1 MPFKPTHF
9 SFYGHQNN
17 SPNSCVPGVRH
28 NVKNYAGSPAS
39 LCTFWARFCMFF
51 WTKMHIPT
59 QVFYKNAHF
68 GTLFF
73 AKIMK
78 KILFLGGVCSTF
90 QSYPEMQACKIV
102 PKMYKTMPDSRHNF
116 SHFAGDPEHLNLA
129 SCCDIHKMK
138 NVLV

>member
-90 QSYPEMQACKIV
+90 QSYPI
-102 PKMYKTMPDSRHNF
+102 PKLGPELCFFPNSTTASDGLPLLDS
-116 SHFAGDPEHLNLA
+116 EH
-129 SCCDIHKMK
+129 
-138 NVLV
+138 